1 MEPYFW
7 PMLLL
12 ILGIVLVFLEV
23 FVPSGGILGLL
34 AGCSVLASIVVAF
47 SDGLVTGTVVLAVAI
62 LVVPLVV
69 VSAVKWWPH
78 TPLGKLVL
86 AKRPESEDEVLPDT
100 EEYHREEMIGTT
112 GVAKSDL
119 LPSGDVQI
127 DGRIYDAVSAGMAI
141 GRGEPVKVVAVEIQR
156 LVVRPLAQSETDST
170 ERHGSDDVLSTPI
183 DSLGIEPFEDPL
195 A

>member
-1 MEPYFW
+1 
-7 PMLLL
+7 MLLL

-156 LVVRPLAQSETDST
+156 LVVRPLVQSETEPVRRNGT
-170 ERHGSDDVLSTPI
+170 DDVLSTPI
-183 DSLGIEPFEDPL
+183 DSLGIEPFDDPL
-195 A
+195 P

>member
-7 PMLLL
+7 PILLL
-12 ILGIVLVFLEV
+12 ILGILLVFLEV

-47 SDGLVTGTVVLAVAI
+47 SDGFVTGTVMLAIAI
-62 LVVPLVV
+62 LVVPVV
-69 VSAVKWWPH
+69 IASAVKWWPH

-100 EEYHREEMIGTT
+100 EEYHRDDLIGSR

-119 LPSGDVQI
+119 LPSGDVEI
-127 DGRIYDAVSAGMAI
+127 EGRVYDAVSVGMAI
-141 GRGEPVKVVAVEIQR
+141 GRGEPVRVVGVEIQR
-156 LVVRPLAQSETDST
+156 LVVRPLAGTETEAAQRD
-170 ERHGSDDVLSTPI
+170 GADDVLSTPI